1 MGNQGP
7 GPYQQRQSIQ
17 GKGGEC
23 AAPLCNSGYK
33 AWALEQCGLI
43 RLLTLLLIIFVTF
56 GK

>member
-33 AWALEQCGLI
+33 VWALEQCGLI